1 METLLPIHLGNHCVF
16 AMKTSTKVTCD
27 GKSRIK
33 AITTVN
39 SLIVRKD
46 RIDECK
52 SVSLAVVIH
61 RRVLND
67 YLYHILEMEMIPSDP
82 DHWRTFL
89 NPEKCKAFNLKELDD
104 GAREWLHNNGIDSVE
119 PIDLYIY

>member
-1 METLLPIHLGNHCVF
+1 MEIYTDAVCN
-16 AMKTSTKVTCD
+16 
-27 GKSRIK
+27 GKSRMK
-33 AITTVN
+33 TTTTVN
-39 SLIVRKD
+39 YFILPRN

-52 SVSLAVVIH
+52 SASLAVVIH
-61 RRVLND
+61 RRVLDD

-89 NPEKCKAFNLKELDD
+89 NPEKCKAFNLKELDSN
-104 GAREWLHNNGIDSVE
+104 AREWLHNNGIDSVE

>member
-1 METLLPIHLGNHCVF
+1 
-16 AMKTSTKVTCD
+16 MKTSTKVISD

-33 AITTVN
+33 AIGTVN
-39 SLIVRKD
+39 YFILPKD

-82 DHWRTFL
+82 DHWQTFL
-89 NPEKCKAFNLKELDD
+89 NPEKCKAFNLKELDSN
-104 GAREWLHNNGIDSVE
+104 AREWLHNNGVDSVE